1 MLTQQKQQCNV
12 YTKIGMISVFALS
25 IPLMRYEFHTS
36 DQKQHDHHTSMI
48 FIHELV

>member
-25 IPLMRYEFHTS
+25 IPLMRYEFHTT
-36 DQKQHDHHTSMI
+36 DNQTKNSMI
-48 FIHELV
+48 IIPV